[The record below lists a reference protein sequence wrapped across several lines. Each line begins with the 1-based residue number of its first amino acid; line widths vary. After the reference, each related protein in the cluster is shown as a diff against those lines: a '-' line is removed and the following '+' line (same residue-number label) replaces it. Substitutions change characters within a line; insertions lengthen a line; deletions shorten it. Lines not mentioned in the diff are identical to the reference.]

1 MIGISRFAIRG
12 ANRRAHREGL
22 DWLALEERRML
33 SGGGQ
38 APAPPAAPAL
48 VPTMPAIQASPA
60 NNSITPL
67 TVPAVDENASFA
79 GPNMLF
85 IVPAP
90 IPAVVINLGPS
101 SAPATNHLHQGLA
114 LSEEQPTGL
123 THVGQGGAGYSR
135 MVIPRHETPR
145 MTISISLIDEVEAHA
160 PNPQAPTVKPPVAPP
175 PAAPEAQAPA
185 QPARPAFIPG
195 PADAV
200 NVVDAVLAL
209 PIQASAGSSHQAGD
223 ADALVESAPSM
234 GIPGWIGLAA
244 TALGGS
250 RVVLTD
256 PARSKTPWS
265 ASAGRGFEPRR
276 RFSRARF

>member
-1 MIGISRFAIRG
+1 MIGISRLAIRG
-12 ANRRAHREGL
+12 VGRRVHREGL
-22 DWLALEERRML
+22 DWLVLEERRML

-67 TVPAVDENASFA
+67 TVPAVDENASYA

-123 THVGQGGAGYSR
+123 THLGQGGDGYTR

-145 MTISISLIDEVEAHA
+145 MIISDSLIDAVEPHA
-160 PNPQAPTVKPPVAPP
+160 PNQHAPTPEPAVTPDA
-175 PAAPEAQAPA
+175 PAAAPD
-185 QPARPAFIPG
+185 QPAKPAFIPG
-195 PADAV
+195 PVDAV
-200 NVVDAVLAL
+200 KVVDAVLAF
-209 PIQASAGSSHQAGD
+209 PIRVPTDSSQRAED
-223 ADALVESAPSM
+223 ADALVESVPSM

-265 ASAGRGFEPRR
+265 APTGRGFEPRR
-276 RFSRARF
+276 RWSRARS